1 MGAELGATTSVFAYD
16 ERMAAYLRAT
26 EREELAALAEANR
39 DLLTADAE
47 VLTEPERYFE
57 QVIEIDLSELEP
69 HVVGPHRP
77 DLARPISELAGA
89 AADEGY
95 PEQISA
101 ALVGS
106 CTNSSYEDIS
116 RAADLARQAAA
127 RGAKARVPFLVTPG
141 SEMVRATIERDGQ
154 LAGPGVDRGGGAGER
169 LRSVYWAVAARRHHA
184 GARGRPAEAQLDR
197 VVVQPEFPKAE

>member
-1 MGAELGATTSVFAYD
+1 M
-16 ERMAAYLRAT
+16 
-26 EREELAALAEANR
+26 LA
-39 DLLTADAE
+39 
-47 VLTEPERYFE
+47 EPERYFE

-95 PEQISA
+95 PDQISA

-127 RGAKARVPFLVTPG
+127 RGAKARIPFLVTPG

-154 LAGPGVDRGGGAGER
+154 LQDLESIGAVVLANACGPCIGQWRRDDITP
-169 LRSVYWAVAARRHHA
+169 AREGDPPKRNLHC
-184 GARGRPAEAQLDR
+184 L
-197 VVVQPEFPKAE
+197 VVQPEFPAAERRESEHVFVPDESGGSGGVCAGRAAIGRPDGFAGGRGER